1 MKTCGTVAAIQPV
14 TMAREMTKEAME
26 MREARAV
33 TCDLSVLHSNRRK
46 VMLLGCV
53 SVVLLLLQCVGIWLY
68 WSPDI
73 SSLRTVV
80 SSLSGW
86 CLGQLM
92 PATHSRFSS
101 CSLLYFNSVGVTWT
115 QKVRSP
121 LLGICNYQSVHV

>member
-14 TMAREMTKEAME
+14 TLARDMTMEAME
-26 MREARAV
+26 MVEARAV

-46 VMLLGCV
+46 VMFFGCV

-73 SSLRTVV
+73 SSLRTMV

-92 PATHSRFSS
+92 AATHSRFSS
-101 CSLLYFNSVGVTWT
+101 C
-115 QKVRSP
+115 
-121 LLGICNYQSVHV
+121 